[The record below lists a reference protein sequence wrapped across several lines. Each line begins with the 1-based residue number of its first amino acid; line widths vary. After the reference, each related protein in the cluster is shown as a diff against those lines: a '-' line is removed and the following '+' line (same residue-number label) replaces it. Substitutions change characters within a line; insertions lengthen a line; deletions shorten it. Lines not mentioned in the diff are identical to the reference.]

1 MAPAIGRNRP
11 ALVQELMAEAYRFDF
26 FQAVRILERMG
37 REEGAPGAGRHP
49 AGEDYAPK
57 EEAVRF
63 RAVVSHSFPAGA
75 ISEIRAPAKD
85 ATGADGADGAE
96 EPPGG
101 PPEMTVACLGLTGPQ
116 GVLPD
121 HYTAL
126 LISRVRG
133 KDYALRDF
141 FDLFNHRTISLFYRA
156 WEKYR
161 FPFAYERSA
170 LAEDDAREDLFTH
183 VLYSLVGMGTR
194 TLRGRMSFDDE
205 ALLYYGGHFAHY
217 PRSAV
222 SLAMIVSDYFEL
234 AAEVKQFQ
242 GQWLYLDQDDLS
254 QMPTRANRLGQN
266 NRLGDNLVVG
276 GRVWD
281 VQSKF
286 RLRLGPLSYR
296 QFCRFIPSGDALK
309 PLSEMVRHYVGGE
322 FDFDVQPVLLK
333 DEVPRCQLGADGS
346 DPARLGWNT
355 WIRSGQFE
363 HDVDDAVFS
372 LEG

>member
-1 MAPAIGRNRP
+1 
-11 ALVQELMAEAYRFDF
+11 MAEAYRFDF
-26 FQAVRILERMG
+26 FQAVRILQRMG
-37 REEGAPGAGRHP
+37 REGDARGLAGHP
-49 AGEDYAPK
+49 VGEDHAPK
-57 EEAVRF
+57 EEVVRF
-63 RAVVSHSFPAGA
+63 RTIASHSFPTGA
-75 ISEIRAPAKD
+75 ISAIRTSAKK
-85 ATGADGADGAE
+85 TEGAE
-96 EPPGG
+96 GPPAG

-161 FPFAYERSA
+161 FPLAYERSA
-170 LAEDDAREDLFTH
+170 PAQEDAGEDLFTH
-183 VLYSLVGMGTR
+183 VLYSLVGMGTPA
-194 TLRGRMSFDDE
+194 LRGRMAFDDE
-205 ALLYYGGHFAHY
+205 ALLYYGGHFAHH
-217 PRSAV
+217 PPSAV
-222 SLAMIVSDYFEL
+222 SLAMIVGDYFEL
-234 AAEVKQFQ
+234 AAEVRQFQ
-242 GQWLYLDQDDLS
+242 GQWLYLDRDDLS
-254 QMPTRANRLGQN
+254 QTPSRTKRLGQN

-276 GRVWD
+276 ERVWD
-281 VQSKF
+281 VQGKF

-309 PLSEMVRHYVGGE
+309 PLCQMVRQYVGGQ

-333 DEVPRCQLGADGS
+333 DEVPKCRLGADGS

-355 WIRSGQFE
+355 WIRSKRFE
-363 HDVDDAVFS
+363 YDVDDAVFS